1 MPFNVNEFKAKLD
14 GQLLANP
21 AFFRVLFTGAV
32 VRSSEASLLA
42 VLCNQAQLPGR
53 SYSTNEYTTH
63 GPIRKVPY
71 QNIYDDVV
79 LSIYCRE
86 DMGTINIFQE
96 WQNYIVDSSA
106 ANEFSYFDD
115 YTSDIIIEQYNSQG
129 QVKYA
134 CKLIDA
140 YPVMVAPIQLDWG
153 NKDSFTNLQITMAYR
168 YWRQEPLDLN
178 PFGSFL
184 SVNSL
189 YPNFDI
195 SGALEKT
202 GVALFSRADGQFMSS
217 VGQQMSFASN
227 VGRKK
232 LNVTGSDGGNIG
244 TLTDNYMVNAVK
256 DFI

>member
-1 MPFNVNEFKAKLD
+1 MPFNINEFKAKLD

-21 AFFRVLFTGAV
+21 AFFRVLFTGSI
-32 VRSSEASLLA
+32 VRSDEASLLA

-53 SYSTNEYTTH
+53 SFSTNEYTTH
-63 GPIRKVPY
+63 GPIRKIPY
-71 QNIYDDVV
+71 QNIFDDVV
-79 LSIYCRE
+79 LSLYCRE
-86 DMGTINIFQE
+86 DMGSFKIFQE
-96 WQNYIVDSSA
+96 WQNYIVDPGA

-115 YTSDIIIEQYNSQG
+115 FTSDIIIEQYDSTG
-129 QVKYA
+129 KITYA

-153 NKDSFTNLQITMAYR
+153 NKDSFSNMQVTMAYR

-184 SVNSL
+184 SSNSL
-189 YPNFDI
+189 FPNFDI

-202 GVALFSRADGQFMSS
+202 GVALFSRADGQFMSR

-232 LNVTGSDGGNIG
+232 LTVKGSDGSNIG
-244 TLTDNYMVNAVK
+244 TLTDNFLVNTIK
-256 DFI
+256 DSL

>member
-1 MPFNVNEFKAKLD
+1 MPFDVNEFKAKLGD
-14 GQLLANP
+14 QGLANP
-21 AFFRVLFTGAV
+21 AFFRILFTGSII
-32 VRSSEASLLA
+32 RSSEASLLA
-42 VLCNQAQLPGR
+42 VLCNQAQMPGR
-53 SYSTNEYTTH
+53 SFATNEYTTH

-79 LSIYCRE
+79 LSLYCRE
-86 DMGTINIFQE
+86 DMGTNKIFQE
-96 WQNYIVDSSA
+96 WQNYIVDSNS

-115 YTSDIIIEQYNSQG
+115 FTSDVIIEQYNMKGRMTYS
-129 QVKYA
+129 

-153 NKDSFTNLQITMAYR
+153 QKDSFSNLQVTMAYR

-184 SVNSL
+184 NSNSL

-195 SGALEKT
+195 AGALEQT
-202 GVALFSRADGQFMSS
+202 GVALFSRADGQFMSR

-232 LNVTGSDGGNIG
+232 LTISGSDGDNIG
-244 TLTDNYMVNAVK
+244 TLTDNFLVNKVK
-256 DFI
+256 DFF

>member
-1 MPFNVNEFKAKLD
+1 MPFDVNEFKAKLD

-21 AFFRVLFTGAV
+21 AFFRVLFTGSV

-53 SYSTNEYTTH
+53 SFSTNEYTTH

-71 QNIYDDVV
+71 QNIFDDVV
-79 LSIYCRE
+79 LSLYCRE
-86 DMGTINIFQE
+86 DMGSFKIFQE
-96 WQNYIVDSSA
+96 WQNYIVDASA

-115 YTSDIIIEQYNSQG
+115 YTSDVIIEQYDSTG
-129 QVKYA
+129 KVTYA
-134 CKLIDA
+134 CKLVDA

-153 NKDSFTNLQITMAYR
+153 NKDSFSNMQITMAYR
-168 YWRQEPLDLN
+168 YWKQEPMDLN

-184 SVNSL
+184 GANSL

-202 GVALFSRADGQFMSS
+202 GVALFSRADGQFMSK

-232 LNVTGSDGGNIG
+232 LTLNGSDGSNIG
-244 TLTDNYMVNAVK
+244 TLTDNTLINHIK
-256 DFI
+256 SKF

>member
-1 MPFNVNEFKAKLD
+1 MPFNLNEFKAKLD

-21 AFFRVLFTGAV
+21 AYFRVLFTGSI
-32 VRSSEASLLA
+32 VRSDEASLLA

-53 SYSTNEYTTH
+53 SFVTNEYTTH

-79 LSIYCRE
+79 LSLYCRE
-86 DMGTINIFQE
+86 DMGTFKIFQE
-96 WQNYIVDSSA
+96 WQNYIVNSSS

-115 YTSDIIIEQYNSQG
+115 FTSDIIIEQYNSLG
-129 QVKYA
+129 KVTYA

-140 YPVMVAPIQLDWG
+140 YPVMVAPLQLDWG
-153 NKDSFTNLQITMAYR
+153 NKDSFSNMQVTMAYR

-184 SVNSL
+184 NVNSL

-195 SGALEKT
+195 SGALENT
-202 GVALFSRADGQFMSS
+202 GVALFSLADGQFMSR

-227 VGRKK
+227 VGKKK
-232 LNVTGSDGGNIG
+232 LTVSGSDGSNIG
-244 TLTDNYMVNAVK
+244 TLTDNFLVNKVK
-256 DFI
+256 DFF